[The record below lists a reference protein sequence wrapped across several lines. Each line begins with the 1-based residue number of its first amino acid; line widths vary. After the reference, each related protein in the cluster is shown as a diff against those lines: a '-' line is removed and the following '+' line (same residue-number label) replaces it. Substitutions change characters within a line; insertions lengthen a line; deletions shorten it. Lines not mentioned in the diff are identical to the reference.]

1 MLIKVVA
8 MQLPL
13 GRGLTLSEKISLVK
27 QRPDLVILPEYQ
39 LIEPTVPD
47 HVRAAL
53 EAPRYREYLAHLS
66 DELSTTIVGGS
77 LIEATA
83 HGLVNLSLVYDRGNE
98 LARYEKQFPMPGE
111 IKAGIAAGK
120 GPVVVEVDG
129 INLGLLICGDVLHE
143 AAFRSLEQLQPDL
156 IAVPTA
162 SPYRPDD
169 NAILKEARDET
180 HFRRGAE
187 IAGAYV
193 VKCGGIGTLFGRPL
207 QGRTLVAAPWG
218 ILERVEPSQEQRMRM
233 ITLTLDISE
242 LREFRKRQNG
252 NNRS

>member
-13 GRGLTLSEKISLVK
+13 GRGLTLSEKLALVK

-39 LIEPTVPD
+39 LVEPSIPD

-66 DELSTTIVGGS
+66 DELSTTLVGGS
-77 LIEATA
+77 IIEATA
-83 HGLVNLSLVYDRGNE
+83 HGLVNVSLVYDRGNE
-98 LARYEKQFPMPGE
+98 IARYEKQFPMPGE
-111 IKAGIAAGK
+111 IKSGIAAGK

-129 INLGLLICGDVLHE
+129 MRLGLLICGDVLHDS
-143 AAFRSLEQLQPDL
+143 AFTSLSGMQPDL

-169 NAILKEARDET
+169 NALLKEARDET
-180 HFRRGAE
+180 HFRRGSE

-193 VKCGGIGTLFGRPL
+193 IKSGGIGSLFGRPL
-207 QGRTLVAAPWG
+207 QGRTLIAAPWG
-218 ILERVEPSQEQRMRM
+218 ILERVEPTQEQRMRM
-233 ITLTLDISE
+233 ITVTLDIGE